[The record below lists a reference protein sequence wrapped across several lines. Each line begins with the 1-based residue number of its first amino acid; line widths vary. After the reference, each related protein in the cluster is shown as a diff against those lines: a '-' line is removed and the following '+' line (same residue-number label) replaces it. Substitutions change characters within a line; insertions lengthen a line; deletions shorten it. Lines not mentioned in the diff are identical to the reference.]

1 MGSDQ
6 PHRAL
11 RLGNHIQIGPFWL
24 AVLTVLLGLVLR
36 FLIDP
41 WLGYQMPYITFLV
54 SVAVTGLYAGV
65 RPALLSTTLGAALA
79 YFCFVPPRY
88 HWGFAGMS
96 DAVGFLSY
104 LAAALGIVM
113 LTRARNKAHEET
125 QRTLQDRI
133 DVERRLRDA

>member
-1 MGSDQ
+1 MGSDN
-6 PHRAL
+6 PYHSL
-11 RLGNHIQIGPFWL
+11 RLSSHIQIGPFWL

-36 FLIDP
+36 FLIDH
-41 WLGYQMPYITFLV
+41 WLGDQMPYITFLV

-65 RPALLSTTLGAALA
+65 RPALLSTALGAALA

-104 LAAALGIVM
+104 LAAALGIVV

-125 QRTLQDRI
+125 THSARPN
-133 DVERRLRDA
+133 